1 MIRFM
6 YFYGPVEIAGFI
18 IPIILGSFVLLSS
31 ALLAEISLLIFYFSW
46 LVGFL
51 FNFLNSV
58 WSSRIFCSFEW

>member
-6 YFYGPVEIAGFI
+6 YFYGPEKRAGF
-18 IPIILGSFVLLSS
+18 SFVLLSS
-31 ALLAEISLLIFYFSW
+31 ALLAVISLLIIDFSW

-51 FNFLNSV
+51 FSFLNFV